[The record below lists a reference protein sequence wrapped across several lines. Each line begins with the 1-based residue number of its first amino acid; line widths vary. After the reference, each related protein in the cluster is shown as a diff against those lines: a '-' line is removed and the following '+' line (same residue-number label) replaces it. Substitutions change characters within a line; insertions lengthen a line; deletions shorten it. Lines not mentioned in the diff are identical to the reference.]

1 MIVLSVL
8 GEKSIEEIGVIFPC
22 AGCTVKINVY
32 PAAAVSRERKS
43 CSLPTLRTCTEPP
56 EEVSQVKLL

>member
-8 GEKSIEEIGVIFPC
+8 GEKSIEETGVIFPC

-43 CSLPTLRTCTEPP
+43 
-56 EEVSQVKLL
+56 